1 MVQNIKLPGLMR
13 GNRSVFVKKCINS
26 QIEPI
31 KQYMEENS
39 NGCTAMVQEADGAP
53 DDSVTL
59 SGKAHV
65 TPMSELKSRII

>member
-1 MVQNIKLPGLMR
+1 MPGDKLYIG
-13 GNRSVFVKKCINS
+13 KKCINS
-26 QIEPI
+26 QTEPI

-59 SGKAHV
+59 FGKAHV

>member
-1 MVQNIKLPGLMR
+1 
-13 GNRSVFVKKCINS
+13 
-26 QIEPI
+26 
-31 KQYMEENS
+31 MEENS

-59 SGKAHV
+59 SGKSHV